1 VWRSFASDCLGDM
14 ITEENDLRF
23 RNARMRGKIT
33 DLLARADEPP
43 RLRVRSIVEK
53 QGASATDNA
62 IESLKR
68 VHENLRM
75 RAAELV
81 RAGFATPEDFQ
92 GL

>member
-1 VWRSFASDCLGDM
+1 M

-23 RNARMRGKIT
+23 RNARMRGKIV
-33 DLLARADEPP
+33 DLLAHADAPT
-43 RLRVRSIVEK
+43 RLRVRSIVER
-53 QGASATDNA
+53 QAASATNNA
-62 IESLKR
+62 IESLKE

-81 RAGFATPEDFQ
+81 RAGIATPEDFR

>member
-1 VWRSFASDCLGDM
+1 MAYQEM

-23 RNARMRGKIT
+23 RSARMRGKIV
-33 DLLARADEPP
+33 DLLPLADEST
-43 RLRVRSIVEK
+43 RLRVRSFVER
-53 QGASATDNA
+53 QLPSATDNA
-62 IESLKR
+62 IESLKQ

-81 RAGFATPEDFQ
+81 RAGVATPEDFR